1 MHNIR
6 TYRLVFSHSLVKVSE
21 NGVGLLSRMRCMS
34 RPRLAR
40 IILGGGLDFKTGK
53 GVAI

>member
-6 TYRLVFSHSLVKVSE
+6 TYRLVKVSE
-21 NGVGLLSRMRCMS
+21 NGVGLLSHMRCMS

-40 IILGGGLDFKTGK
+40 IILGGALAFKMGK
-53 GVAI
+53 GVAR